1 MIRKSTAIIIK
12 DKKLLLVTT
21 SDESFYWTPGGKIE
35 EGESSEEA
43 LIRELKEELK
53 IEVASTSP
61 YFTYSSVIEEDNK
74 PRKVDCF
81 FVEYTGEL
89 TCSSEIS
96 SMIWVSKDDISNNK
110 IVLQNGVKLHLVPK
124 LLADNLL

>member
-53 IEVASTSP
+53 IEVASTRP
-61 YFTYSSVIEEDNK
+61 YFKYSSVIEEDNK
-74 PRKVDCF
+74 PREVDCF